1 MLVSIITPTYNSA
14 NYIEETIH
22 SIANQTYSKWELLI
36 TDDCSTDGTWNLLK
50 QYAAKDD
57 RIKIFRLEKNSGPGI
72 ARNNSIKNARGR
84 FIAFCDSDDQ
94 WKTDKLEKQVKFML
108 EKDIGLSYSNYIVI
122 DEIGN
127 RIGEVK
133 SPNKVT
139 YDTMLKNNYI
149 GCTTAMYDTE
159 KVGKMYMPG
168 IRKRQDWALW
178 LAILKKIPYALG
190 LQENLVIYRKR
201 NNSISSNKFSLI
213 KYTWNIYHDIEKF
226 SIPKSAFLSIRFLF
240 YYIKKFF

>member
-1 MLVSIITPTYNSA
+1 MLVSIITPTYNSV

-50 QYAAKDD
+50 QYATKDD

-139 YDTMLKNNYI
+139 YDTMLKNDYM
-149 GCTTAMYDTE
+149 GCLTAMYDTE
-159 KVGKMYMPG
+159 KVGKMYMPE

-178 LAILKKIPYALG
+178 LAILKKIPYALC
-190 LQENLVIYRKR
+190 LQENLAIYRKH
-201 NNSISSNKFSLI
+201 NDSISSNKFSLI
-213 KYTWNIYHDIEKF
+213 KYTWKIYHDIEKF
-226 SIPKSAFLSIRFLF
+226 SIPKSTFLSIRFLF